1 MRKIRSCSINKAAKG
16 LALIQLPVLFLFC
29 MMFVGVTAG
38 FLVSGD
44 SVTNRLSCGH
54 NTAGI
59 TENYNPPEAFAE
71 GETYVKEVAVKNEG
85 SVPCYVRVFAEFE
98 DPEIRSNT
106 SVLVDT
112 ENWSEKQSD
121 GFYYYS
127 GVLDTGETTPPLVKS
142 ITAKAAITDFK
153 MICYSETVQAEG
165 FDNAKTAFAAIK

>member
-71 GETYVKEVAVKNEG
+71 GETYVKEVSIKNEG
-85 SVPCYVRVFAEFE
+85 SVPCYVRVFAEIE
-98 DPEIRSNT
+98 DPEMRNSL

-112 ENWSEKQSD
+112 ENWSE
-121 GFYYYS
+121 
-127 GVLDTGETTPPLVKS
+127 
-142 ITAKAAITDFK
+142 
-153 MICYSETVQAEG
+153 
-165 FDNAKTAFAAIK
+165 

>member
-1 MRKIRSCSINKAAKG
+1 MRKKDYSFKKAAKG
-16 LALIQLPVLFLFC
+16 LARIQLPVLFLFC

-54 NTAGI
+54 NAAGI
-59 TENYNPPEAFAE
+59 TENYNPPAAFAE
-71 GETYVKEVAVKNEG
+71 RETSVKEVAVKNEG
-85 SVPCYVRVFAEFE
+85 SVPCYVRVFAEIE
-98 DPEIRSNT
+98 DPEIRNSL

-112 ENWSEKQSD
+112 ENWSEKQGD

-142 ITAKAAITDFK
+142 ITAKTDITDFK
-153 MICYSETVQAEG
+153 MICYSETAQAEG
-165 FDNAKTAFAAIK
+165 FDNAKAAFAAIR

>member
-71 GETYVKEVAVKNEG
+71 GETYVKEVSIKNEG
-85 SVPCYVRVFAEFE
+85 SVPCYVRVFAEIE
-98 DPEIRSNT
+98 DPEMRNSL

-127 GVLDTGETTPPLVKS
+127 SVLDTGETTPPLVIS
-142 ITAKAAITDFK
+142 ITAKTDITDFK
-153 MICYSETVQAEG
+153 MICYSETAQAEG
-165 FDNAKTAFAAIK
+165 FDNAKAAFASIK

>member
-71 GETYVKEVAVKNEG
+71 GETYVKEVSIKNEG
-85 SVPCYVRVFAEFE
+85 SVPCYVRVFAEIE
-98 DPEIRSNT
+98 DPEMRNSL

-127 GVLDTGETTPPLVKS
+127 SVLDTGETTPPLVKS
-142 ITAKAAITDFK
+142 ITAKTDITDFK
-153 MICYSETVQAEG
+153 MICYSETAQAEG
-165 FDNAKTAFAAIK
+165 FDNAKAAFAATR

>member
-1 MRKIRSCSINKAAKG
+1 MRKKENSLKRAAKG
-16 LALIQLPVLFLFC
+16 LARIQLPVLFLFC

-85 SVPCYVRVFAEFE
+85 SVPCYVRVFAEIE
-98 DPEIRSNT
+98 DPEMRNSL

-112 ENWSEKQSD
+112 EKWSEKQSD

-127 GVLDTGETTPPLVKS
+127 GVLDTGETTSPLVK
-142 ITAKAAITDFK
+142 
-153 MICYSETVQAEG
+153 
-165 FDNAKTAFAAIK
+165 

>member
-16 LALIQLPVLFLFC
+16 LARIQLPVLFLFC
-29 MMFVGVTAG
+29 MMFVGVAAG

-71 GETYVKEVAVKNEG
+71 GETYVKEVSIKNEG
-85 SVPCYVRVFAEFE
+85 SVPCYVRVFAEIE
-98 DPEIRSNT
+98 DPEMRNSL

-127 GVLDTGETTPPLVKS
+127 SVLDTGETTPPLVKS
-142 ITAKAAITDFK
+142 ITANTDITDFK

-165 FDNAKTAFAAIK
+165 FDNAKAAFAAIK

>member
-1 MRKIRSCSINKAAKG
+1 MRKIRSCSIRKAAKG
-16 LALIQLPVLFLFC
+16 LALIQLPVIFLLC
-29 MMFVGVTAG
+29 MMFGGVTAG

-71 GETYVKEVAVKNEG
+71 GETYVKEVSVKNEG
-85 SVPCYVRVFAEFE
+85 SVPCYVRVFAEIE
-98 DPEIRSNT
+98 DPEIRNSL

-127 GVLDTGETTPPLVKS
+127 DILDIGETTPPLVKS
-142 ITAKAAITDFK
+142 ITAKTTITDFK
-153 MICYSETVQAEG
+153 MICYSETAQAEG
-165 FDNAKTAFAAIK
+165 FDNAKAAFAAIR

>member
-1 MRKIRSCSINKAAKG
+1 MRKKDYSFKKAAKG
-16 LALIQLPVLFLFC
+16 LARIQLPVLFLFC

-71 GETYVKEVAVKNEG
+71 RETYVKEVSVKNEG
-85 SVPCYVRVFAEFE
+85 SVPCYVRVFAEIE
-98 DPEIRSNT
+98 DPEIRNSL

-127 GVLDTGETTPPLVKS
+127 GVLDTGETTPPMVKS
-142 ITAKAAITDFK
+142 ITAKAEITDFK
-153 MICYSETVQAEG
+153 MICYSETAQAEG
-165 FDNAKTAFAAIK
+165 FNNAKAAFAAIR